1 VTVRQKVEQLI
12 SEPAVADLG
21 YSADQRLVA
30 TALLGLQVL
39 ADEIDE
45 LKRRSTGPADQ
56 EAADQEA
63 ADQEAADQ
71 EAAEGRAADEEEGEF
86 VTQLADLTAQVKK
99 LKKAVKKCVKN
110 QNKKKNKKKD
120 KKKDS

>member
-1 VTVRQKVEQLI
+1 MTVRQKVEQLI

-63 ADQEAADQ
+63 ADQEAA
-71 EAAEGRAADEEEGEF
+71 EGRAADEEEGEF